1 MSTRKAVAEFNARRS
16 KLLVFFAGRIGQK
29 LTTSDV
35 AIALGTSSIRI
46 QNTLSAMRRELEV
59 KCAPGGLRDG
69 RPQMLWWVDA
79 EPSVT
84 RQPVVKN
91 PFRPLRPM
99 RCTVIPVRAG
109 GRMAPV
115 ISDDPRIGMGH
126 WSHNPYSPTQDALQ

>member
-1 MSTRKAVAEFNARRS
+1 MSTRKSIAEFNARRGR
-16 KLLVFFAGRIGQK
+16 LLVFFSGRVGQK
-29 LTTSDV
+29 FTTSEV
-35 AIALGTSSIRI
+35 AIELGTSQIRI
-46 QNTLSAMRRELEV
+46 QNTLSAMRREQEV
-59 KCAPGGLRDG
+59 KGWPGKAKDG
-69 RPQMLWWVDA
+69 RAQTLWWVES
-79 EPSVT
+79 EPSVI

-91 PFRPLRPM
+91 PFRPLRPV